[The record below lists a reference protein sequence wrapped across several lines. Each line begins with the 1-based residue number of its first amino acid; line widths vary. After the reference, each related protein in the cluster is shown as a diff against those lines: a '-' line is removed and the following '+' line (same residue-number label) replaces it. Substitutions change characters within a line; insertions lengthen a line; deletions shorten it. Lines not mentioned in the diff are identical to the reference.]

1 MDALRPVLTH
11 PNAYIIGQNF
21 NYDAQFF
28 IADEAFQYRVVCG
41 FDTKVA
47 QHVLLPG
54 TDKDLVMLSSLYCDF
69 HRYWKDD
76 LKDSADTLDDIK
88 RWRYNCRDT
97 VVTYEVYEK
106 QIPQLKKMGYL

>member
-1 MDALRPVLTH
+1 MAHFAGVVTH
-11 PNAYIIGQNF
+11 PNAFIIGQNF
-21 NYDAQFF
+21 NYDDQYF
-28 IADEAFQYRVVCG
+28 INDPSFGFRITCG
-41 FDTKVA
+41 HDTKVA

-54 TDKDLVMLSSLYCDF
+54 TDKDLVMLSSLYCDW

-76 LKDSADTLDDIK
+76 LKESALNLDDIK

-106 QIPQLKKMGYL
+106 QLPLLKKARFL